1 MYSLK
6 LKRNFIGRIFS
17 RKKEKEEIEEK
28 TIYEYL
34 LEAEQITEELYR
46 SSPEKFGEL
55 YKSALENELKAEE
68 LNNKLEELMEVIKE
82 KTGKTPT
89 YNQLISILKID
100 ENNMT
105 RTAIDKYLS
114 KIDIIMNHLKVIRRN
129 SDKPMMTPREKIVIF
144 GKGKSEAH
152 LTTRGIHQEQVEKL
166 AAYFA
171 KKMGLNEEFIRIGA
185 RHHDDGHTSS
195 GHTGERIAS
204 FIGNLYNCGY
214 IVHNAL
220 SADIPISEGLFLKVV
235 EMIKKEEGEITAER
249 EKEIKESLWRILDIA
264 ISHNGEGKERIIYF
278 NSDKTVEEI
287 ISDKNRCYTE
297 PGYDKKIVPGSKEAA
312 VVVFADRISYVRTDI
327 LDGVNLGILKE
338 FNEDYLKYIGLLAAK
353 YEKNEKFVGIAE
365 KVFEIEETLEN
376 EINNLLNDNGNVDF
390 KKLSEEELY
399 RLIELLPK
407 EKKDELTVKI
417 QEYKENKKRVE
428 LVYEASLKYG
438 ITHVSRIPIQK
449 RAETIADMIKE
460 VTTEDLIEY
469 SDGKDY
475 VGLSPM
481 VAKAFFGIRT
491 QNLHQIVKYTRRKY
505 EREVLPQAE
514 YKIHRDLKDALID
527 TGIIRQYLE
536 YRENNDYTESTEE
549 EAKARRRFGLRDE
562 ELDLRNCARTIN
574 LNEKRNT
581 KLKEIVKYARKLR
594 FERKVCHKFM
604 KMRKDQPERIEEI
617 YENCIKAVENITR
630 EDVEIAVRAMGEHGE
645 IILNKDSDILPEQR
659 IKKIEEVI
667 EDIKR
672 TYPEGLNDEDIET
685 YIANLTE
692 RRKEDKEELF
702 AAAFALEYVAGMADT
717 TLLEAS
723 LLKGYM
729 NVIQLIRGNKRGAK
743 AEDAVDK
750 MGKEW
755 KGNSDKIDTI
765 ADILTRQVRGER

>member
-6 LKRNFIGRIFS
+6 LKRDFIGRIFS
-17 RKKEKEEIEEK
+17 RKKQKEEIEEK

-46 SSPEKFGEL
+46 SSPEKFEEL
-55 YKSALENELKAEE
+55 YKTALENKLKAEE

-100 ENNMT
+100 EKNMT
-105 RTAIDKYLS
+105 ITAVDEYLS

-129 SDKPMMTPREKIVIF
+129 SDKPMMTPPEKIVIL

-166 AAYFA
+166 AAYIA
-171 KKMGLNEEFIRIGA
+171 KKIGLNEGFIRLGA

-204 FIGNLYNCGY
+204 LIGNLHNCGY
-214 IVHNAL
+214 VVHNAL
-220 SADIPISEGLFLKVV
+220 SADIPISEGLFLKVID
-235 EMIKKEEGEITAER
+235 MIRRKEGEITPER
-249 EKEIKESLWRILDIA
+249 EKEIKDSLWRILDIA

-278 NSDKTVEEI
+278 NPNKTVEEI
-287 ISDKNRCYTE
+287 ISDKNRCYIE

-338 FNEDYLKYIGLLAAK
+338 LDDEYLKYIGLLAAK
-353 YEKNEKFVGIAE
+353 HEKNEKFVSIAQ

-376 EINNLLNDNGNVDF
+376 EINNLLNNNASVDF
-390 KKLSEEELY
+390 KKLSEEELHK
-399 RLIELLPK
+399 LIESLPK
-407 EKKDELTVKI
+407 EKKEELTIKI
-417 QEYKENKKRVE
+417 QEYKENKKRTE
-428 LVYEASLKYG
+428 LVYEASLKYA
-438 ITHVSRIPIQK
+438 IAHISRIPIEK

-460 VTTEDLIEY
+460 VATEDLIEY
-469 SDGKDY
+469 SEGKDY

-505 EREVLPQAE
+505 ERELLPQAE
-514 YKIHRDLKDALID
+514 YKIHRDLKNALID

-536 YRENNDYTESTEE
+536 YRENNEYEE
-549 EAKARRRFGLRDE
+549 RTDKENKAKKRLGLREE
-562 ELDLRNCARTIN
+562 ELDLRNHARTID
-574 LNEKRNT
+574 LSEKRNT
-581 KLKEIVKYARKLR
+581 KLKERVKYARRLR

-604 KMRKDQPERIEEI
+604 KMHKDQPERLEEI
-617 YENCIKAVENITR
+617 YENCIKAVESITR
-630 EDVEIAVRAMGEHGE
+630 EDVEIAVKSMGEYGE
-645 IILNKDSDILPEQR
+645 IVLNKDSDILPEQR
-659 IKKIEEVI
+659 IKKIEQVV

-672 TYPEGLNDEDIET
+672 TYPEGFNNEDIEM
-685 YIANLTE
+685 YIENLTE

-702 AAAFALEYVAGMADT
+702 ASAFALEYVAGMADT

-729 NVIQLIRGNKRGAK
+729 NVIQLIIGNKRGAK

-755 KGNSDKIDTI
+755 KGDSDKIDSI
-765 ADILTRQVRGER
+765 ADMLKGDTKGER

>member
-6 LKRNFIGRIFS
+6 LKRNLRGRKFN
-17 RKKEKEEIEEK
+17 KKDQPQEIEEK
-28 TIYEYL
+28 AIYEYMF
-34 LEAEQITEELYR
+34 EAEQIIDGLYK
-46 SSPEKFGEL
+46 SSPEKFEEIYTTIL
-55 YKSALENELKAEE
+55 KNELKTNEFT
-68 LNNKLEELMEVIKE
+68 NKLEELRKVIQE
-82 KTGKTPT
+82 KTGKTLT
-89 YNQLISILKID
+89 DSQLVDILNID
-100 ENNMT
+100 EKNMT
-105 RTAIDKYLS
+105 ITAVDQYLS

-129 SDKPMMTPREKIVIF
+129 SDKPMMTPRAKIFF

-166 AAYFA
+166 SAYLA
-171 KKMGLNEEFIRIGA
+171 KRMGLNEEFIRIGA

-204 FIGNLYNCGY
+204 LIGHLHNCGY

-220 SADIPISEGLFLKVV
+220 SADIPISEGLFLKTID
-235 EMIKKEEGEITAER
+235 MIKKEEGEITPER
-249 EKEIKESLWRILDIA
+249 EEEIRRSLWRILDIA
-264 ISHNGEGKERIIYF
+264 ISHNGEGKERIIYY
-278 NSDKTVEEI
+278 NPNKTVEEI
-287 ISDKNRCYTE
+287 INDKNKCYTE

-338 FNEDYLKYIGLLAAK
+338 FNDDYLKYIGLLAAK
-353 YEKNEKFVGIAE
+353 HEKNEKFVGIAE

-376 EINNLLNDNGNVDF
+376 DINNLLNSNSDTIDF
-390 KKLSEEELY
+390 KKLSKEELCKA
-399 RLIELLPK
+399 IELLSK
-407 EKKDELTVKI
+407 EKKEELTTKI
-417 QEYKENKKRVE
+417 REYKENKKRID

-438 ITHVSRIPIQK
+438 IAYASKIPIQK
-449 RAETIADMIKE
+449 RSETIADMIKE

-469 SDGKDY
+469 SEGKDY

-505 EREVLPQAE
+505 ERELLPQAE
-514 YKIHRDLKDALID
+514 YKIHKDLKNALID

-536 YRENNDYTESTEE
+536 YRENNEYTETTNEE
-549 EAKARRRFGLRDE
+549 TKARKKLGLRE
-562 ELDLRNCARTIN
+562 KELNLRNHARTID

-581 KLKEIVKYARKLR
+581 KLKERVEYARRLR

-604 KMRKDQPERIEEI
+604 KMHKDQPERLEEI
-617 YENCIKAVENITR
+617 YTNCIKAVESITK
-630 EDVEIAVRAMGEHGE
+630 EDVELAVRAIGEYGE
-645 IILNKDSDILPEQR
+645 ITLKKDSDILPKQR
-659 IKKIEEVI
+659 IKKIEEVV
-667 EDIKR
+667 EDLKR
-672 TYPEGLNDEDIET
+672 RYPEGFTNEDIEA
-685 YIANLTE
+685 YIENLTE
-692 RRKEDKEELF
+692 KRKEDKEELF
-702 AAAFALEYVAGMADT
+702 SSAFALEYVAGMADT

-723 LLKGYM
+723 FLKRYM
-729 NVIQLIRGNKRGAK
+729 NVIQLIRGNERGAK

-755 KGNSDKIDTI
+755 KGDSDKIDVI
-765 ADILTRQVRGER
+765 ADVLTGHTKEER